1 MIGVYVTTA
10 LILYGFINLI
20 IYGVYGKSEDKC

>member
-10 LILYGFINLI
+10 LILYGFTSLI
-20 IYGVYGKSEDKC
+20 IYGVYGKSDNEC

>member
-20 IYGVYGKSEDKC
+20 IYGVYGKDNEC